1 MKILLIRNDNLGDLI
16 CTTPAIEGLRKKYPN
31 AQIDIVVNSYNFLG
45 IRNNPFVDNIYVYTK
60 PKHVNGVGEKLKALF
75 GKIKIFNG
83 IRKEKYD
90 VSVVFRSEYSPST
103 EQFSNISKAKMRI
116 GVKDKKKRDKFT
128 HHIEFRN
135 NHEVEFCFDC
145 LKPLN
150 VEYNGEKTRF
160 FIPKEM
166 KKKYEDFKDIVVF
179 HISARMKNN
188 QMSFEKLKDIFAKL
202 DKEIYITA
210 EPKDFETAKK
220 LEKETKVIFKKTDS
234 FLDLGAFISR
244 AKLFVTLEG
253 GAMHLAPAIEVKT
266 IALFGISD
274 INRWHPWGYK
284 DLVLQD
290 KSKIAENIDND
301 LIVKHIKNN
310 L

>member
-16 CTTPAIEGLRKKYPN
+16 CTTPAIEALRKKYPN
-31 AQIDIVVNSYNFLG
+31 AQIDIVVNSYNRMA
-45 IRNNPFVDNIYVYTK
+45 IDKNPFVDNVWIYTK
-60 PKHVNGVGEKLKALF
+60 PKHKKGIGAKLEALIS
-75 GKIKIFNG
+75 KIKVFWNIK
-83 IRKEKYD
+83 KEKYD
-90 VSVVFRSEYSPST
+90 VSVVFRSSYSSSA

-116 GVKDKKKRDKFT
+116 GVKDKKGRDKFT
-128 HHIEFRN
+128 HHIKFKN

-160 FIPKEM
+160 FIPEEM
-166 KKKYEDFKDIVVF
+166 KKKYEDFKDIAVF
-179 HISARMKNN
+179 HISARMKKN
-188 QMSFEKLKDIFAKL
+188 QMSFEKLKDILSKIN
-202 DKEIYITA
+202 KKIYITA
-210 EPKDFETAKK
+210 EPKDFETARK

-253 GAMHLAPAIEVKT
+253 GAMHLAPAIGVKT
-266 IALFGISD
+266 LALFGVSD

-290 KSKIAENIDND
+290 KSKIAENIDNN
-301 LIVKHIKNN
+301 LIIKKIEENI
-310 L
+310 

>member
-1 MKILLIRNDNLGDLI
+1 MKVLLVRNDNLGDLI
-16 CTTPAIEGLRKKYPN
+16 CTTPAIEALRKKYPD
-31 AQIDIVVNSYNFLG
+31 AQIDIVVNSYNRMA
-45 IRNNPFVDNIYVYTK
+45 IDNNPFVDNIWVYTK
-60 PKHVNGVGEKLKALF
+60 PKHKKKIGAKLEALVS
-75 GKIKIFNG
+75 KIKVFWNIK
-83 IRKEKYD
+83 KEKYD
-90 VSVVFRSEYSPST
+90 VSVVFRSEYSSSA
-103 EQFSNISKAKMRI
+103 EQFSNISGAKIKI
-116 GVKDKKKRDKFT
+116 GVKDKKNRDKFT

-145 LKPLN
+145 LKVLD
-150 VEYNGEKTRF
+150 VKYNGEKTRF
-160 FIPKEM
+160 FIPGDM

-188 QMSFEKLKDIFAKL
+188 QMSFEKLKDIFTKL
-202 DKEIYITA
+202 DKKIYITA
-210 EPKDFETAKK
+210 EPKDFETAKR

-253 GAMHLAPAIEVKT
+253 GAMHLAPAIGIKT
-266 IALFGISD
+266 IALFGVSD

-290 KSKIAENIDND
+290 KTKIAENIDNE
-301 LIVKHIKNN
+301 LIVKHINNN